1 MSDTANADQI
11 AYWNAV
17 AGETWASLQDRLD
30 HQLEPLGRR
39 GMAELR
45 PAVGEQVLDI
55 GCGTGQTTLALA
67 RAVGPQGAVTGVDIS
82 HPMLEIARSRAAAGD
97 VANAMFA
104 EADAQTAAFETG
116 RYDAAFSRFG
126 VMFFADPVAAFRNIR
141 SALKP
146 GGRLTFVCWRAQGE
160 NPVMTVAMA
169 AAAPLL
175 PPMPAPADPH
185 APGPFAF
192 ADPER
197 TRGILTQAGFA
208 EIAFFAHNEKVGG
221 GNLDQTLDLS
231 LRVGPLGSFLREN
244 PDRRDAAVAAVRAA
258 LAAHEG
264 PDGVKLDSAT
274 WIVSARA

>member
-1 MSDTANADQI
+1 MSDTANADQV

-17 AGETWASLQDRLD
+17 AGETWARLQDRLD

-39 GMAELR
+39 GMAELGLK
-45 PAVGEQVLDI
+45 AGERVLDI

-67 RAVGPQGAVTGVDIS
+67 KAVGPQGSVTGVDIS
-82 HPMLEIARSRAAAGD
+82 HPMLEIARSRATADGVTNLAF
-97 VANAMFA
+97 M
-104 EADAQTAAFETG
+104 EADAQTQAFDAG
-116 RYDAAFSRFG
+116 SYDAAFSRFG
-126 VMFFADPVAAFRNIR
+126 VMFFADPVAAFRNIH

-169 AAAPLL
+169 AAAPFL
-175 PPMPAPADPH
+175 PPIPPPADPH
-185 APGPFAF
+185 APGPFALS
-192 ADPER
+192 DPER
-197 TRGILTQAGFA
+197 TRTILAQAGFT
-208 EIAFFAHNEKVGG
+208 EIAVVPHNEKVGG
-221 GNLDQTLDLS
+221 GNLDQTLELS

-244 PDRRDAAVAAVRAA
+244 PDKRDLAVAAVREA
-258 LAAHEG
+258 LAAHDG

>member
-1 MSDTANADQI
+1 MPDAANADQI

-17 AGETWASLQDRLD
+17 AGETWANLQDRLD
-30 HQLEPLGRR
+30 HQLELLGRR
-39 GMAELR
+39 GMGELQLTPGQR
-45 PAVGEQVLDI
+45 ALDI

-67 RAVGPQGAVTGVDIS
+67 RAVGPQGAVLGVDIS
-82 HPMLEIARSRAAAGD
+82 HPLLEVARRRAVKGGA
-97 VANAMFA
+97 ANATFV
-104 EADAQTAAFETG
+104 EADAQTEGFEPASF
-116 RYDAAFSRFG
+116 DAAFSRFG

-146 GGRLTFVCWRAQGE
+146 GGRLAFVCWRMASE

-169 AAAPLL
+169 AATPYLR
-175 PPMPAPADPH
+175 PMPAPADPN

-197 TRGILTQAGFA
+197 TRGILADAGFT
-208 EIAFFAHNEKVGG
+208 EIAIAPHNEKVGG
-221 GNLDQTLDLS
+221 GNLDQTLELS

-244 PDRRDAAVAAVRAA
+244 PDQRDAAVAAVRQA

-264 PDGVKLDSAT
+264 PDGVKLDSGT